1 MKQKMPRG
9 ANTLGAVIMLVVW
22 PGAIAGALPTAT
34 DACLPASYLFFFN
47 PGNADLSGPDVDE
60 FRKTR
65 AMKLL
70 VLAAKTWS
78 ISGGEVLISGHEDDA
93 EVVQGHLFGKKRN
106 DALKAELV
114 KMGID
119 SSTILTI
126 DLGATSPIF
135 PQPAGIAEEQ
145 NRYAEVRIENAAK
158 TCIRDSN

>member
-1 MKQKMPRG
+1 
-9 ANTLGAVIMLVVW
+9 MLVVW
-22 PGAIAGALPTAT
+22 PGAVVGALPAAT

-47 PGNADLSGPDVDE
+47 PGNADLSGPGVDE
-60 FRKTR
+60 FRKAR

-78 ISGGEVLISGHEDDA
+78 IAGGEVLIAGHEDGA
-93 EVVQGHLFGKKRN
+93 EAIQGHVVGKKRN

-114 KMGID
+114 KMGVD

-135 PQPAGIAEEQ
+135 PQPAGAAEEQ
-145 NRYAEVRIENAAK
+145 NRYAEIRIENAAK
-158 TCIRDSN
+158 ACVRGSN